1 MFFIVPV
8 ELNSSDINL
17 ENVSLVDTPIET
29 VVELGIF
36 DVSTFILSVS
46 KPGADE
52 VKVVVVPL
60 TLAVSVLP
68 SRVAVEVPELYA
80 KANVPAF

>member
-1 MFFIVPV
+1 
-8 ELNSSDINL
+8 
-17 ENVSLVDTPIET
+17 VDTPIET
-29 VVELGIF
+29 VVELGMF
-36 DVSTFILSVS
+36 DVSTFMLSVS

-52 VKVVVVPL
+52 VNVVVVPL

-80 KANVPAF
+80 KANLPDF